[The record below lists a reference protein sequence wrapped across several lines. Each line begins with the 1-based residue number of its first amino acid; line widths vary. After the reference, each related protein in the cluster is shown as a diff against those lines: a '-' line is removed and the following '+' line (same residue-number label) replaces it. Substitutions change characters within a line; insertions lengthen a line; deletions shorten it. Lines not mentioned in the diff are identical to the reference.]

1 MWHNFKASENKLWIL
16 DWEELTE
23 ISEVR
28 PELTDEISFWTA
40 MKHYNKGVSLGLV
53 CNEFKQKY
61 FIDSTLKNQAFAA
74 LNSMSSR
81 GIAMGKILLKE
92 LKGVCE

>member
-1 MWHNFKASENKLWIL
+1 
-16 DWEELTE
+16 
-23 ISEVR
+23 
-28 PELTDEISFWTA
+28 
-40 MKHYNKGVSLGLV
+40 VSLGLV